1 MSYEVELKFPVADP
15 QGPLSKLL
23 ELGAVKQRTIQQ
35 RDTYFAHPQRSFAES
50 NEALR
55 IRQVGDEN
63 RITYKGPI
71 IDQETKMRREI
82 ELPFQTGAVA
92 GQSLR
97 ELLEI
102 LGFTP
107 VHSVVKTRETYALTW
122 QDRDCE
128 ICVDH
133 IEALGTFMEVETLA
147 EEAALGDAKETIL
160 KLAAQLGLSAPERR
174 SYLTMLLEQKGIPRE

>member
-1 MSYEVELKFPVADP
+1 MSYEVELKFPVEDP
-15 QGPLSKLL
+15 RVPLLKLMD
-23 ELGAVKQRTIQQ
+23 LGAVKQGKVEQ

-82 ELPFQTGAVA
+82 EIPFQAGQVA
-92 GQSLR
+92 GRGLR

-102 LGFTP
+102 LGFTS
-107 VHSVVKTRETYALTW
+107 VHAVVKTRETYDLTW
-122 QDRDCE
+122 QHRHCE
-128 ICVDH
+128 ICVDR
-133 IEALGTFMEVETLA
+133 IEGLGTFMEVETLA
-147 EEAALGDAKETIL
+147 EEASLDDAKETIL
-160 KLAAQLGLSAPERR
+160 KLTELLGLSNPERR
-174 SYLTMLLEQKGIPRE
+174 SYLTMLLEQDEA